1 MSYFADTFAPC
12 SFALA
17 SVIRKSNSPC
27 SFNELAMAGK
37 SFQQLAWLEVLGGLK
52 HFLWMCTFHA
62 SSSSWERSFRAV
74 CLPLDLQNCAT
85 THHELLSAAPVACLL
100 PRADVGFMPYS
111 SLSHL
116 REKSQGYAPS
126 LKLTEL
132 CDFHRPPVP
141 FPRAVL

>member
-1 MSYFADTFAPC
+1 MSYFAGLLLPVVCIGFCD
-12 SFALA
+12 S
-17 SVIRKSNSPC
+17 KSNSPC

-37 SFQQLAWLEVLGGLK
+37 SFQQLAWLEVLRSLK
-52 HFLWMCTFHA
+52 HFLHTMDVHIPCLT
-62 SSSSWERSFRAV
+62 SSSWERSFRAV
-74 CLPLDLQNCAT
+74 CLPQTCRT
-85 THHELLSAAPVACLL
+85 VPPPHHELLSAAPVACLL

-141 FPRAVL
+141 FLG